1 MMTSRKGKTGLFFMA
16 LGIISGVFSRMTGES
31 NMQDFLSGVLTGMSV
46 GFFLMGIIG
55 VLLSLANRKEG

>member
-1 MMTSRKGKTGLFFMA
+1 MA

-31 NMQDFLSGVLTGMSV
+31 NMQDFLSGVLMGMSV

>member
-1 MMTSRKGKTGLFFMA
+1 MA

-31 NMQDFLSGVLTGMSV
+31 NMQDFLSGILTGMSV

>member
-1 MMTSRKGKTGLFFMA
+1 MPPYSLGFIMKSLRISCQLF
-16 LGIISGVFSRMTGES
+16 LYHTRMTGES

>member
-1 MMTSRKGKTGLFFMA
+1 MA
-16 LGIISGVFSRMTGES
+16 IGIISGVFSRMTGES
-31 NMQDFLSGVLTGMSV
+31 NMQDFLSGVLMGMSV